1 MKHNVFPMKEENGIT
16 TLHLVNLSHIS
27 HFVEVNQLGYQDDGK
42 IWVHTDPI
50 SGRQP
55 NISPEVI
62 YFSKHL
68 ALTPINRIGG
78 VMVNILA
85 LTS

>member
-27 HFVEVNQLGYQDDGK
+27 HFVEVNQLGYQNDGK

-55 NISPEVI
+55 NISQEVI
-62 YFSKHL
+62 YFSKHFL
-68 ALTPINRIGG
+68 LLTAS
-78 VMVNILA
+78 VK
-85 LTS
+85 